1 MITPLHIATVGG
13 RTLRF
18 FRTPLDDERPD
29 MPGVAIDDLG
39 RCLGLSRA
47 RRRIHLTLICRVW
60 KEAVRTVATPDGRVS
75 IIPHMVARS
84 AVEMLIEDKR
94 LAPASARD
102 EYVRASADAMMK
114 LPRGPFHSAEALRA
128 WVNAAMNRWSVAGHS
143 FSMAEL
149 FPFIEKRGG
158 HDD

>member
-1 MITPLHIATVGG
+1 LPW
-13 RTLRF
+13 
-18 FRTPLDDERPD
+18 
-29 MPGVAIDDLG
+29 VAIDDLD

-47 RRRIHLTLICRVW
+47 HRRIHLAAFYQVW
-60 KEAVRTVATPDGRVS
+60 KEAVRTVETPDGRVAVA
-75 IIPHMVARS
+75 PHAMARA
-84 AVEMLIEDKR
+84 AVEALIEDKR

-102 EYVRASADAMMK
+102 EYVDASVDAIMK

-128 WVNAAMNRWSVAGHS
+128 WVNAAMNRWRVSGHT

-149 FPFIEKRGG
+149 FPFIEKHGG